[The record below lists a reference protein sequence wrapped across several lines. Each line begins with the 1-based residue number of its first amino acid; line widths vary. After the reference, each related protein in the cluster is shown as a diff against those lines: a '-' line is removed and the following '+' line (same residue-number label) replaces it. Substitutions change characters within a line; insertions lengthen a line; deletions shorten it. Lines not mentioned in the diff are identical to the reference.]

1 MRGIPEH
8 IETAQI
14 KPTLQAVFNDL
25 LDRPKDT
32 DIEFVRAHRTLA
44 PRPSDTAPPR
54 DIICCLQNFP
64 LKEEILNK
72 ARRNERILFEA
83 HAVTLFQD
91 LSHIT
96 LQNRRAMRPMITAL
110 KEKGIPYRWRFPFA
124 LNATFAGKQHYLR
137 MPEDIPT
144 FCEQLQLPL
153 IDLPEWYKE
162 FRIPPQGSSPP
173 TTPQASPSRPSSSKK
188 AKADKYTGSGSNR
201 SFYTSKA

>member
-1 MRGIPEH
+1 M
-8 IETAQI
+8 
-14 KPTLQAVFNDL
+14 

-32 DIEFVRAHRTLA
+32 DIEFVRAHRALA
-44 PRPSDTAPPR
+44 PRPPDTAPPR